1 MNEVSIIINGVRYD
15 AVDAPK
21 AQCACSYC
29 DAIDD
34 CIGHNEDVLCAIH
47 NVIDKIFKKSDEKF
61 EE

>member
-1 MNEVSIIINGVRYD
+1 M
-15 AVDAPK
+15 
-21 AQCACSYC
+21 
-29 DAIDD
+29 IDD